1 MVQGHTNCDHDGG
14 RLLDTTSSKPTE
26 GLQWLRTV
34 NFNECHNAGSHTL
47 LCMLLHSSHLVKI
60 TLTPAQLLMLGVKK
74 RKSSNL
80 FNIIYTIKADRYVR
94 YFWKETS
101 CLGKYEFSRHRPS
114 CVCLTQNNFQ
124 HIGNEEIFPFMPA
137 MFTQWK
143 WLPFHWQHCHCA

>member
-80 FNIIYTIKADRYVR
+80 FNIIYTIKADRYV
-94 YFWKETS
+94 TD
-101 CLGKYEFSRHRPS
+101 
-114 CVCLTQNNFQ
+114 
-124 HIGNEEIFPFMPA
+124 IFGRRQAAWVNMSFLD
-137 MFTQWK
+137 TG
-143 WLPFHWQHCHCA
+143 LHVYV